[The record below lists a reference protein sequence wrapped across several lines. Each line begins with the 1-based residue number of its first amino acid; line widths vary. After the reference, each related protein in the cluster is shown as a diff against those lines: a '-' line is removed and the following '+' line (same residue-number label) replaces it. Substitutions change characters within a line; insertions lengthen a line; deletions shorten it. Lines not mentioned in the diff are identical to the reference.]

1 MNKIPPKA
9 KDEAREKLLSSMEVY
24 ADDLEEILER
34 YHVREDPEKLQ
45 RRFQR
50 RYQQTVGQRYMA
62 SFRDENGDRAV
73 LAVRDKNGRIKYTI
87 VDACNDLVELQ
98 AARIRVYEQ
107 AGGLKKTS
115 LKVRNRIKE
124 LERILRSIWEK
135 EAS

>member
-45 RRFQR
+45 RRFR
-50 RYQQTVGQRYMA
+50 RSLAQRYMA

-73 LAVRDKNGRIKYTI
+73 LAVRDKNGKIKYTI

-124 LERILRSIWEK
+124 LERILRSICEK

>member
-24 ADDLEEILER
+24 ADDLEEILKR

-45 RRFQR
+45 RRFR
-50 RYQQTVGQRYMA
+50 RSLAQRYMA

>member
-45 RRFQR
+45 RRFR
-50 RYQQTVGQRYMA
+50 RSLAQRYMA

-115 LKVRNRIKE
+115 LKVRTRIKE

>member
-24 ADDLEEILER
+24 
-34 YHVREDPEKLQ
+34 VREDPEKLQ
-45 RRFQR
+45 RRFR
-50 RYQQTVGQRYMA
+50 RSLTQRYMA